1 MKEVNSGYVV
11 DVKNGDVVR
20 LKSGGPLMTVI
31 ENDPTQGIRCC
42 WFSKDEEIKVQAF
55 AAGILDL
62 ITE

>member
-1 MKEVNSGYVV
+1 
-11 DVKNGDVVR
+11 
-20 LKSGGPLMTVI
+20 MTVI